1 MCVRYICSKP
11 NQKRLKMKEKEMQSK
26 VSLANIEYKSA
37 GDSSDILHIRA
48 YALAF
53 NNVDSYGDVIL
64 PTALDNFIKSE
75 DFNRM
80 HLCYQ
85 HKRDIVIGVIKEA
98 GIDEK
103 GMWIE
108 ADILPT
114 TDGKDV
120 QMLIKAGA
128 VREFSI
134 GYWVNKCR
142 YERRDGYNYD
152 IRVLED
158 IGIIEIS
165 PVTFAAN
172 PEAVLIDAKNEERE
186 VEEKTIKNQDMEN
199 KELEMKQAFESA
211 QKEIKAAKDAVSSM
225 TAELKS
231 ANDTINEQKNQIN
244 NLDESVKAQQAV
256 IESMQKMMKENKTVT
271 FGEAIKAA
279 LVENKEKIEKMFA
292 EKQAGSSIR
301 FEVKAGVTAST
312 QAYGTVV
319 DPVVGTAPH
328 AARAFLALFGEEVV
342 AGDKAAWLDG
352 EYTDNA
358 DYVEEL
364 TAAQDSNAT
373 TDEVIRQFGKIAT
386 RLLVP
391 SEVQDWMSV
400 VAQWATNEAQEFIN
414 DKVEAEVYNGAGN
427 DTNAKKKVYGIKGQ
441 ATAFSKLASYEN
453 ANVADVIADAVAQ
466 AKKGGFIAN
475 GAIVSFGTEAELK
488 GIKDKNGT
496 PIYNQYTGMLGSI
509 RILPSAVVG
518 ENEIFVAD
526 SRCAKVL
533 RRPSVEIEITRD
545 ADLDGWKV
553 NVRKAVQTKVKK
565 AHKKGIIYVADKNTA
580 ISAINKA

>member
-1 MCVRYICSKP
+1 
-11 NQKRLKMKEKEMQSK
+11 MQSK
-26 VSLANIEYKSA
+26 ISLANIEYKSA
-37 GDSSDILHIRA
+37 EDNADILHIRA

-53 NNVDSYGDVIL
+53 NNVDWYGDVIL
-64 PTALDNFIKSE
+64 PTAVDNFIKSE
-75 DFNRM
+75 NFNRM

-85 HKRDIVIGVIKEA
+85 HNRDVVIGVIKNA
-98 GIDEK
+98 GVDEK

-114 TDGKDV
+114 TQGKDV
-120 QMLIKAGA
+120 QLLIKSGA

-142 YERRDGYNYD
+142 FERRDGYQNE

-158 IGIIEIS
+158 IGIYEVS

-186 VEEKTIKNQDMEN
+186 IEEKTIKNLDMEN

-211 QKEIKAAKDAVSSM
+211 QNEIKAAKEAVSSM

-231 ANDTINEQKNQIN
+231 ANETINEQKNQIN

-271 FGEAIKAA
+271 FGDAIKAA

-391 SEVQDWMSV
+391 SEVQDWMNV

-441 ATAFSKLASYEN
+441 ATAFNKLASYEN

-496 PIYNQYTGMLGSI
+496 PIYNQYTGMLGAI

>member
-1 MCVRYICSKP
+1 
-11 NQKRLKMKEKEMQSK
+11 MKEIQNKAT
-26 VSLANIEYKSA
+26 LADIEYKSA
-37 GDSSDILHIRA
+37 EDNTDTLHIRA

-64 PTALDNFIKSE
+64 PTAVDNFIKSE

-85 HKRDIVIGVIKEA
+85 HKQDVVIGVIKNA
-98 GIDEK
+98 GVDEK

-114 TDGKDV
+114 THGKDV
-120 QMLIKAGA
+120 QLLIKSGA

-142 YERRDGYNYD
+142 FERRDGYQYE

-158 IGIIEIS
+158 IGIYEVS

-172 PEAVLIDAKNEERE
+172 PEAVLIDAKNERE
-186 VEEKTIKNQDMEN
+186 NTNHNKSEAMEEKM
-199 KELEMKQAFESA
+199 LEMKQAMESA
-211 QKEIKAAKDAVSSM
+211 QNEAKAAKDAVKAM
-225 TAELKS
+225 EAEVKS
-231 ANDTINEQKNQIN
+231 ANDTIKEQATQID
-244 NLDESVKAQQAV
+244 NLDASIKAQDAV
-256 IESMQKMMKENKTVT
+256 IKSMQKTMSENKTVT
-271 FGEAIKAA
+271 FEEAIKSA
-279 LVENKEKIEKMFA
+279 LVENKDKIEKMFA
-292 EKQAGSSIR
+292 EKQAGSSLR
-301 FEVKAGVTAST
+301 FEVKAGVTAT
-312 QAYGTVV
+312 ATAYGTAV
-319 DPVVGTAPH
+319 DTVVGSAPH
-328 AARAFLALFGEEVV
+328 VARAFLALFGEEVV
-342 AGDKAAWLDG
+342 AGDKASWLDG

-386 RLLVP
+386 RLLIP
-391 SEVQDWMSV
+391 SEVQDWMNV

-441 ATAFSKLASYEN
+441 ATAFDKLATYEN
-453 ANVADVIADAVAQ
+453 ANVADVIFDAVAQ
-466 AKKGGFIAN
+466 AKKNGYLAN

-496 PIYNQYTGMLGSI
+496 PIYNQYTGMLGGV

-526 SRCAKVL
+526 SRCARVL
-533 RRPSVEIEITRD
+533 RRPSIEIEITRD

-565 AHKKGIIYVADKNTA
+565 AHKKGIIYVADKATA
-580 ISAINKA
+580 IAAINKA

>member
-1 MCVRYICSKP
+1 
-11 NQKRLKMKEKEMQSK
+11 MQSK

-37 GDSSDILHIRA
+37 EDSSDILHIRA

-64 PTALDNFIKSE
+64 PTAVDNFIKSE

-85 HKRDIVIGVIKEA
+85 HKRDVVIGVIKNA
-98 GIDEK
+98 GVDEK

-114 TDGKDV
+114 TQGKDV
-120 QMLIKAGA
+120 QLLIKSGA

-142 YERRDGYNYD
+142 FERRDGYQYE

-158 IGIIEIS
+158 IGIYEVS

-186 VEEKTIKNQDMEN
+186 IEEKTIKNLDMEN

-211 QKEIKAAKDAVSSM
+211 QNEIKATKDVVSSM

-231 ANDTINEQKNQIN
+231 ANETINEQKAQIN

-271 FGEAIKAA
+271 FGDAIKAA
-279 LVENKEKIEKMFA
+279 LVENKDKIEKMFA

-301 FEVKAGVTAST
+301 FEVKAAGVTANT
-312 QAYGTVV
+312 IAYGTSV
-319 DPVVGTAPH
+319 DPVVGSAPH
-328 AARAFLALFGEEVV
+328 VARAFLALFGEEVV

-386 RLLVP
+386 RLLIP
-391 SEVQDWMSV
+391 SEVQDWMNV

-441 ATAFSKLASYEN
+441 ATAFSKLATYEN
-453 ANVADVIADAVAQ
+453 ANVADVIFDAVAQ
-466 AKKGGFIAN
+466 AKKNGYLAN

-496 PIYNQYTGMLGSI
+496 PIYNQYTGMLGGV

-526 SRCAKVL
+526 SRCARVL

-565 AHKKGIIYVADKNTA
+565 AHKKGIIYVADKTA
-580 ISAINKA
+580 AIAAITKA